1 LGNSRWELRDHSL
14 FILFLLKSENRNRI
28 KRKHK
33 ILSALLKQIKI
44 LSALLKQIPKPHFFF
59 FFVVYIFFIVTDKR
73 VSISNSEKTNEEQN
87 RSNTWTIIHISWC
100 CCLAASFGS
109 YCLRPLFTREAILW
123 MVFDRQTWLL
133 LLQAFLVYLRS
144 RKRRQITSTG

>member
-1 LGNSRWELRDHSL
+1 LGNSRWELRDNSL
-14 FILFLLKSENRNRI
+14 FILFLLKSENRSRI

-33 ILSALLKQIKI
+33 ILSAV
-44 LSALLKQIPKPHFFF
+44 LLKQIPKQLNSIVF

-73 VSISNSEKTNEEQN
+73 VSISNLEKTNEEQN

-109 YCLRPLFTREAILW
+109 YCLRPLLTREAILW

-144 RKRRQITSTG
+144 KKHRQITSTG

>member
-1 LGNSRWELRDHSL
+1 MGNSRWELRDHSL

-33 ILSALLKQIKI
+33 ILSALLKQI
-44 LSALLKQIPKPHFFF
+44 PKLHCFFF

-144 RKRRQITSTG
+144 KKRRQITSTG

>member
-33 ILSALLKQIKI
+33 ILSALLKQI
-44 LSALLKQIPKPHFFF
+44 PKLHCFFF
-59 FFVVYIFFIVTDKR
+59 FFLVYIFFIVTDNR

>member
-1 LGNSRWELRDHSL
+1 MGNSRWELRDHSL

-33 ILSALLKQIKI
+33 ILSALLKQI
-44 LSALLKQIPKPHFFF
+44 PKLHCFFF
-59 FFVVYIFFIVTDKR
+59 FFLVYIFFIVTDKR

>member
-1 LGNSRWELRDHSL
+1 MGNSRWELRDHSL

-33 ILSALLKQIKI
+33 ILSALLKQI
-44 LSALLKQIPKPHFFF
+44 PKLHCFFF
-59 FFVVYIFFIVTDKR
+59 FLVYIFFIVTDKR

>member
-1 LGNSRWELRDHSL
+1 MGNSRWELRDHSL
-14 FILFLLKSENRNRI
+14 FILFLLKFENRNRI

-33 ILSALLKQIKI
+33 ILSALLKQI
-44 LSALLKQIPKPHFFF
+44 PKLHCFFF